1 MGVCSPGP
9 SARSVGVLATRPS
22 TPQMRIL
29 LVEDSSKFARQLRQG
44 LSQSGYVVDVAA
56 DGIEGRHLAI
66 EGEYGL
72 VLLDAGLPGI
82 DGFRVLESLRSKKDI
97 PVIMLTAADRVEDR
111 VRGLRAG
118 ADDYL
123 VKPFAFTELLARIQ
137 AVVRRGALRPESKAD
152 RLVLGDLELDVARR
166 RAFRGRQRLDLTAQ
180 EYTLLSVL
188 MHRPGEVLSRTILTE
203 QVWDMNF
210 DGDSNVVEVAIRRLR
225 TKLDDPF
232 PTKLLHTVRGMGYVL
247 EVARAEEHR
256 R

>member
-1 MGVCSPGP
+1 M
-9 SARSVGVLATRPS
+9 RSNQRVQPIG
-22 TPQMRIL
+22 MRIL
-29 LVEDSSKFARQLRQG
+29 LVEDSGKLARQLRCG

-66 EGEYGL
+66 EGDYSL
-72 VLLDAGLPGI
+72 VLLDAALPGI
-82 DGFRVLESLRSKKDI
+82 DGFRVLKALREKKDV

-118 ADDYL
+118 ADDYM

-137 AVVRRGALRPESKAD
+137 AVVRRGHLRPEGKLD
-152 RLVLGDLELDVARR
+152 RLVLGDLELDTIRR
-166 RAFRGRQRLDLTAQ
+166 RAFRAGRRLDLTAR

-188 MHRPGEVLSRTILTE
+188 MHRSGEVLSRTILTE
-203 QVWDMNF
+203 EVWDMNF

-247 EVARAEEHR
+247 EAERTEELQR
-256 R
+256 